1 MSIIT
6 ALRRLYI
13 NLQASA
19 VVWQG
24 EESRSFQVQ
33 RGVRQGDPLSPLLFN
48 LVMKEVLEEVQVV
61 WKRRGYGT
69 NIGST
74 LRGERLTHV
83 TFADDMTLI
92 ARSLLSM
99 KRMLLMLREA
109 LAARGLNLHPSKCKI
124 QTNVKE
130 LQIRGQIE
138 LKSGFS
144 VEALGADSNMVLLG
158 TLLNLTDATKHEID
172 NRIASG
178 WKTFWGMK
186 KLLLNQKVSVSR
198 RLRLFDATVGNCV
211 TWCCESWSPRAEELH
226 KLEVARRSMLRKI
239 VDTRRGPEE
248 TWVDYILRSTHK
260 ALDLSSRAGTREWGR
275 YHYERKWHWAGH
287 VARRAA
293 DTWLYKVTTWRD
305 SAWQH
310 LSEEAGVHRELRP
323 SKRRWMKWEDSLRR
337 YTHEKGHA
345 QWTELAQDRAVWEA
359 LVDDFINSF

>member
-83 TFADDMTLI
+83 TFADDVTLI

-124 QTNVKE
+124 QTNVK
-130 LQIRGQIE
+130 
-138 LKSGFS
+138 
-144 VEALGADSNMVLLG
+144 
-158 TLLNLTDATKHEID
+158 
-172 NRIASG
+172 
-178 WKTFWGMK
+178 
-186 KLLLNQKVSVSR
+186 
-198 RLRLFDATVGNCV
+198 
-211 TWCCESWSPRAEELH
+211 
-226 KLEVARRSMLRKI
+226 
-239 VDTRRGPEE
+239 
-248 TWVDYILRSTHK
+248 
-260 ALDLSSRAGTREWGR
+260 
-275 YHYERKWHWAGH
+275 
-287 VARRAA
+287 
-293 DTWLYKVTTWRD
+293 
-305 SAWQH
+305 
-310 LSEEAGVHRELRP
+310 
-323 SKRRWMKWEDSLRR
+323 
-337 YTHEKGHA
+337 
-345 QWTELAQDRAVWEA
+345 
-359 LVDDFINSF
+359 